1 MTTITKLKRKTSR
14 GSAVKI
20 SGHVPSPEMVAEI
33 VKHQDS
39 VREFILAMTIELS
52 ELAYKNDLDPLA
64 VALDMAREVA
74 EMLRAGSDG
83 YLQRP

>member
-1 MTTITKLKRKTSR
+1 MTTITKLKRKTPR
-14 GSAVKI
+14 GGPLKVS
-20 SGHVPSPEMVAEI
+20 VPSPETVAEI

-74 EMLRAGSDG
+74 EMLRAGSDRH
-83 YLQRP
+83 LQRP

>member
-1 MTTITKLKRKTSR
+1 MTTITKLKRKAPR
-14 GSAVKI
+14 GSPGKI
-20 SGHVPSPEMVAEI
+20 PVTVPSAETVAEI
-33 VKHQDS
+33 VKHQES

-74 EMLRAGSDG
+74 EMMRAGSDQH
-83 YLQRP
+83 LKRP